1 MNEIEKQG
9 NHTSHLKF
17 GILTKKIFSSERT
30 NIKYNTMELKGN
42 NSVKS
47 NRIRSSIKSKKS
59 FIPKVEVVTE
69 NVFVPITKTVF
80 TKKCGD
86 AIQCF
91 SVPKVKLVK
100 FYQCNNSTKMS
111 LLKKPCLQEKRYANS
126 IPYPKQDFPNEQS
139 SIF

>member
-1 MNEIEKQG
+1 
-9 NHTSHLKF
+9 
-17 GILTKKIFSSERT
+17 
-30 NIKYNTMELKGN
+30 MELKS
-42 NSVKS
+42 SVKS

-59 FIPKVEVVTE
+59 FLPKVEVVTE

-86 AIQCF
+86 AIQCNF
-91 SVPKVKLVK
+91 SVPKVELVK

-126 IPYPKQDFPNEQS
+126 IRYPKQVIYLKIELLFFPSFLISFLFYFILSVPFVYINV
-139 SIF
+139 